1 MTLLA
6 RGQKPQARGMSTRSV
21 VRSVFVVGLVVAL
34 EASGQEE
41 SLVRR
46 YSVGPR
52 FTVAPGVFIPS
63 NGSAGFSLGL
73 EGGYGFDLGP
83 VIATPGLALQGNWSS
98 DWTVYS
104 GLAGARLTVPLG
116 SFGPFVEAGLGYGHV
131 SGPFNYSSGGLAV
144 RGGAGFIH
152 FFSPQFALGL
162 SVRYDTIVDTPFKGW
177 TFAPSL
183 LIGF

>member
-1 MTLLA
+1 
-6 RGQKPQARGMSTRSV
+6 MSANSV
-21 VRSVFVVGLVVAL
+21 LRWASAVALVFAL
-34 EASGQEE
+34 EARGQEE

-83 VIATPGLALQGNWSS
+83 VIVTPGLSLQGNWSS

-104 GLAGARLTVPLG
+104 GLAGGRVTFPFG

-131 SGPFNYSSGGLAV
+131 SGPLNYSAGGLAV
-144 RGGAGFIH
+144 RGGVGFTY

-162 SVRYDTIVDTPFKGW
+162 SVRYDTIVDTAFKGW
-177 TFAPSL
+177 TFAPTL